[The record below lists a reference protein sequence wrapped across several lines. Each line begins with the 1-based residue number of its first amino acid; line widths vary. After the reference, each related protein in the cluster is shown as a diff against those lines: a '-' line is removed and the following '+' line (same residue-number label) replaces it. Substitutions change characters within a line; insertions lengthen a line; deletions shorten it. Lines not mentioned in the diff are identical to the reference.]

1 MINVTVWYEALEER
15 GEMRPEFAPPGIS
28 EEHLA
33 RFHEFLSKSSA
44 GVKATYPD
52 GLLNTLSGHLS
63 KNEDMNVTY
72 TTMYDPEF
80 GLPDELLDKTDV
92 LIWWGHMAHHVV
104 PDELAFKVVE
114 RVQRGMGFIALHSA
128 HLSKPFRYLLGTS
141 GNLKW
146 REVDFTR
153 VYKMNRTHPIV
164 QGIPDTFELEQEE
177 VYCEPFDIPKPD
189 DLLFTNW
196 YRGGELFRSG
206 ATWTRGNGKI
216 FYFQPG
222 HETFPSYHNPI
233 IIRIIENAVRWVA
246 PVQWIEKLES
256 PMIEKSPEELLKG

>member
-1 MINVTVWYEALEER
+1 MINVTVWYEAVEEK
-15 GEMRPEFAPPGIS
+15 GEFRPEFAPPGVP
-28 EEHLA
+28 EDAYEKM
-33 RFHEFLSKSSA
+33 REFVEGSA
-44 GVKATYPD
+44 PKVKEAYPE
-52 GLLNTLSGHLS
+52 GLLNTLSQHLA

-72 TTMYDPEF
+72 TTLYGENY
-80 GLPDELLDKTDV
+80 GLTDELLNNTDV
-92 LIWWGHMAHHVV
+92 LVWWGHMAHHAV
-104 PDELAFKVVE
+104 PDEIAMKVVE

-153 VYKMNRTHPIV
+153 VYKMNRTHPIT
-164 QGIPDTFELEQEE
+164 QGIPDSFELEQEE
-177 VYCEPFDIPKPD
+177 VYCEPFDIAKPD
-189 DLLFTNW
+189 ELLFTNW

-206 ATWTRGNGKI
+206 ATWQRGNGKI

-233 IIRIIENAVRWVA
+233 IIQIITNAVRWAA
-246 PVQWIEKLES
+246 PVQWIDKLES
-256 PMIEKSPEELLKG
+256 PMIETSPEDLLKK

>member
-15 GEMRPEFAPPGIS
+15 GEMRPEFTPPDLS

-33 RFHEFLSKSSA
+33 HFREFLTKSST
-44 GVKATYPD
+44 GVKAAYPN
-52 GLLNTLSGHLS
+52 GLLKTLSEHLS

-80 GLPDELLDKTDV
+80 GLPDELLNKTDV

-128 HLSKPFRYLLGTS
+128 HLSKPFRYLMGTS

-164 QGIPDTFELEQEE
+164 QGIPDTFELPQEE

-196 YRGGELFRSG
+196 YHGGELFRSG

-233 IIRIIENAVRWVA
+233 IIKIIENAVRWVA
-246 PVQWIEKLES
+246 PTQWIEKLES
-256 PMIEKSPEELLKG
+256 PMIEKSPEELLK

>member
-1 MINVTVWYEALEER
+1 MINVTVWYEAVEEK
-15 GEMRPEFAPPGIS
+15 GEMRPEFTPKDIPA
-28 EEHLA
+28 EHL
-33 RFHEFLSKSSA
+33 EGMMKFLGKA
-44 GVKATYPD
+44 AEGVKAAYPE
-52 GLLNTLSGHLS
+52 GLLNTLSKHLA

-72 TTMYDPEF
+72 TTLFEPEY
-80 GLPDELLDKTDV
+80 GLPDDLLNKTDV
-92 LIWWGHMAHHVV
+92 LIWWGHMAHDAV
-104 PDELAFKVVE
+104 PDELAFKVVN

-153 VYKMNRTHPIV
+153 VYKMNSIHPIT

-177 VYCEPFDIPKPD
+177 VYCEPFDIAKPD

-233 IIRIIENAVRWVA
+233 IIKIIENAVRWAA
-246 PVQWIEKLES
+246 PVQILDTLES
-256 PMIEKSPEELLKG
+256 PMIETSPEDLLKK

>member
-1 MINVTVWYEALEER
+1 
-15 GEMRPEFAPPGIS
+15 
-28 EEHLA
+28 
-33 RFHEFLSKSSA
+33 
-44 GVKATYPD
+44 
-52 GLLNTLSGHLS
+52 
-63 KNEDMNVTY
+63 
-72 TTMYDPEF
+72 
-80 GLPDELLDKTDV
+80 
-92 LIWWGHMAHHVV
+92 MAHHAV
-104 PDELAFKVVE
+104 PDELAFRVVE

-153 VYKMNRTHPIV
+153 VYTMNRTHPIT
-164 QGIPDTFELEQEE
+164 QGIPQTFELEQEE

-189 DLLFTNW
+189 DLLFANW

-233 IIRIIENAVRWVA
+233 ILQIIANAVRWAA
-246 PVQWIEKLES
+246 PVQWLEKLES
-256 PMIEKSPEELLKG
+256 PMIEKSPEELLR

>member
-1 MINVTVWYEALEER
+1 MINVTVWYEAVEER
-15 GEMRPEFAPPGIS
+15 GELRPEFMPAGIP
-28 EEHLA
+28 EERKGHLEALIAKNVAEIKEVYPEGHLKTLANHLA
-33 RFHEFLSKSSA
+33 
-44 GVKATYPD
+44 
-52 GLLNTLSGHLS
+52 

-72 TTMYDPEF
+72 TSLFDPEY

-92 LIWWGHMAHHVV
+92 LVWWGHIAHHAV
-104 PDELAFKVVE
+104 PDELAYKIVA
-114 RVQRGMGFIALHSA
+114 RVQRGMGFVGLHSA

-141 GNLKW
+141 GNLMW

-164 QGIPDTFELEQEE
+164 QGIPESFELEREE

-216 FYFQPG
+216 FYFQAG

-233 IIRIIENAVRWVA
+233 IVKIIENGVRWVA
-246 PVQWIEKLES
+246 PTQWIEKLES
-256 PMIEKSPEELLKG
+256 PRIEKSPEELLK

>member
-1 MINVTVWYEALEER
+1 MINVTVWYEAVEER
-15 GEMRPEFAPPGIS
+15 GEMRPEFS
-28 EEHLA
+28 KEEMTEEQL
-33 RFHEFLSKSSA
+33 EETKGFLRKA
-44 GVKATYPD
+44 AEGVKAAYPD
-52 GLLNTLSGHLS
+52 GLLNTLAGHLA

-72 TTMYDPEF
+72 TTLFEPEY
-80 GLPDELLDKTDV
+80 GLPDALLDKTDV
-92 LIWWGHMAHHVV
+92 LIWWGHMAHHAV
-104 PDELAFKVVE
+104 PDELAFKVVN

-141 GNLKW
+141 GCLKW

-153 VYKMNRTHPIV
+153 VYKMNSVHPIT

-177 VYCEPFDIPKPD
+177 VYCEPFDIAKPD
-189 DLLFTNW
+189 DLLFANW

-206 ATWTRGNGKI
+206 ATWTRGNGRI

-233 IIRIIENAVRWVA
+233 IIKIIENAVRWTA
-246 PVQWIEKLES
+246 PVQILDKLEC
-256 PMIEKSPEELLKG
+256 PMIEVSPEDLLKK

>member
-1 MINVTVWYEALEER
+1 MINVTVWYEALEEK
-15 GEMRPEFAPPGIS
+15 GELRPEFVDPGMP
-28 EEHLA
+28 EEF
-33 RFHEFLSKSSA
+33 RDKMEGFLKKSSA
-44 GVKATYPD
+44 GVAEAYPD
-52 GLLNTLSGHLS
+52 GLLNTLSGHLR
-63 KNEDMNVTY
+63 KNDDMNVTY
-72 TTMYDPEF
+72 TTLYDSEY

-92 LIWWGHMAHHVV
+92 LIWWGHMAHHAV
-104 PDELAFKVVE
+104 PDELAFKVVA

-153 VYKMNRTHPIV
+153 VYNLCPTHPIT
-164 QGIPDTFELEQEE
+164 QGVPEYFELEREE
-177 VYCEPFDIPKPD
+177 VYCECFDVPKPD

-196 YRGGELFRSG
+196 YRGGEIFRSG

-233 IIRIIENAVRWVA
+233 VIKIIENAVRWAA
-246 PVQWIEKLES
+246 PVVWKEKLES
-256 PMIEKSPEELLKG
+256 PMIEKSPEELLK